1 MATATY
7 SDNTSYDVSDSLT
20 WTSNELSTV
29 TMTPTGWLSGVA
41 VGSTTVTT
49 AEDGGITTHTIDV
62 NVFTCRVTGSSC
74 LESFDTGSRKMFINS
89 PSKIFLN
96 SLGGEN
102 IGFTKKG
109 VKRVI

>member
-1 MATATY
+1 
-7 SDNTSYDVSDSLT
+7 NTRNGVVLSLNLIT
-20 WTSNELSTV
+20 QQSR
-29 TMTPTGWLSGVA
+29 
-41 VGSTTVTT
+41 TTVTT

-102 IGFTKKG
+102 IGFTKKMS
-109 VKRVI
+109 